1 MSTNLN
7 QFICFNFYNG
17 WREITGFYKD
27 SLGMDVTPQKVYVFE
42 LLDADKKLTMNELS
56 KGMNLDSSAVSTLI
70 SRMEKKSLVKRTH
83 GKKDRRTVF
92 VQLTKEGVEERDK
105 IRQKLGG
112 MIEGIG
118 ENISEEDIETLKRIV
133 TKISANHQRL
143 EDSA

>member
-1 MSTNLN
+1 MGTDLN